1 MLENYNFDV
10 VDLGKDV
17 PPEKI
22 VEAVKQHNVKLVGL
36 SALMTTTVTYMERT
50 IALLKSECPT
60 VKSVVGGAVLTQDYA
75 DAIGADKY
83 CKDAMSTVRY
93 ACEIYNQ

>member
-1 MLENYNFDV
+1 
-10 VDLGKDV
+10 
-17 PPEKI
+17 
-22 VEAVKQHNVKLVGL
+22 
-36 SALMTTTVTYMERT
+36 MERT